1 MLPSCPSIDEWH
13 RSVPRSVVG
22 PTLFGI
28 VVLLVWGLGF
38 GVWAAVAPI
47 DGAVVA
53 PGSFVAT
60 GQNKTVQHLEGG
72 IVREIMVKEGDLV
85 EQGQTLLRLDEIAPK
100 ARLRRLELRASRLA
114 AMEARLR
121 AEARLET
128 AFEIPV
134 ALLASKDDPEVA
146 QIILRQKGEL
156 DARRNKLAT
165 EEEVLRKEI
174 AGLTESIQGFEAQV
188 VATRAQIDLFADEL
202 RGKEEL
208 LRRNLV
214 RRTDVLAVRRA
225 EARMTGELGQLLS
238 RISDSRERIAR
249 AEQQIAQLKSAAVQK
264 AVEELRL
271 AETEHDDLKE
281 QIRAAR
287 DIAERIEIAAPVRGV
302 VVKLNH
308 NTPGGVLAPGAPILD
323 LLPINNDLVI
333 ESRVMPAD
341 ISHVKEGQHAQ
352 VRISALNQRVTP
364 MIDAH
369 VVYVS
374 ADAVNEQ
381 DARKL
386 AIPQATNQGM
396 FVVRIRIDDADL
408 RAKAGEFRPTPGMPA
423 DVFIRTEQR
432 TFFQYLMKPI
442 VDSFSRAFREN

>member
-1 MLPSCPSIDEWH
+1 
-13 RSVPRSVVG
+13 
-22 PTLFGI
+22 
-28 VVLLVWGLGF
+28 
-38 GVWAAVAPI
+38 
-47 DGAVVA
+47 
-53 PGSFVAT
+53 
-60 GQNKTVQHLEGG
+60 
-72 IVREIMVKEGDLV
+72 
-85 EQGQTLLRLDEIAPK
+85 
-100 ARLRRLELRASRLA
+100 
-114 AMEARLR
+114 
-121 AEARLET
+121 
-128 AFEIPV
+128 
-134 ALLASKDDPEVA
+134 
-146 QIILRQKGEL
+146 
-156 DARRNKLAT
+156 
-165 EEEVLRKEI
+165 
-174 AGLTESIQGFEAQV
+174 
-188 VATRAQIDLFADEL
+188 
-202 RGKEEL
+202 L

-271 AETEHDDLKE
+271 AETEHDDLRE

-287 DIAERIEIAAPVRGV
+287 DIAERIEIAAPVRGI

-308 NTPGGVLAPGAPILD
+308 NTSGGVIAPGAPILD
-323 LLPINNDLVI
+323 LLPINNELVI

-341 ISHVKEGQHAQ
+341 ISHVKEGQLAQ

-364 MIDAH
+364 MIDAR

-374 ADAVNEQ
+374 ADAVSDQ
-381 DARKL
+381 DPRKL

-408 RAKAGEFRPTPGMPA
+408 LAKAGEFRPTPGMPA